1 MAGSRQHHIWQMLQ
15 RGFGTK
21 RGKDHHVW
29 IYEKDQPPKQTV
41 TRLHGREKYFYGPEG
56 SDADTNITNY
66 ENEIQSTIQDVRQLA
81 NGADVD
87 AEFSATL
94 IAHLEMRS
102 AFLRE
107 EVSVSFQ
114 KGITALSN
122 ALASPSALRRAM
134 HTYLNANPE
143 KVDDLLGQK
152 FVPNSDRDRVIRLIK
167 EALNHV
173 PGEALLEAIGPLV
186 PQIELLSN
194 SIPRVAKDAQNK
206 VLAESASS
214 HDRMGL
220 YRDFTYRVFRPVGGQ
235 FILPDTTVCFT
246 KRGGAAPFAQKTD
259 ELEAVALP
267 LSSSVAIVGCRSGE
281 PPFSLKTLNRLLA
294 ACSFKSFIAREDNET
309 FRGLRGRIGKY
320 AKLIDDRDLDISIDE
335 LDLRPAQPPNE

>member
-1 MAGSRQHHIWQMLQ
+1 MAGSRHHHIWQMLQ

-29 IYEKDQPPKQTV
+29 IYEKDRAPEQTV

-56 SDADTNITNY
+56 SDADTNITKY
-66 ENEIQSTIQDVRQLA
+66 ENENQSTIQEVRQLA

-102 AFLRE
+102 AFLRDE
-107 EVSVSFQ
+107 ASASFQ
-114 KGITALSN
+114 KGVTALTNS
-122 ALASPSALRRAM
+122 LASPNVLRRAM
-134 HTYLNANPE
+134 HAYIKANPE
-143 KVDDLLGQK
+143 QVDGLLDK
-152 FVPNSDRDRVIRLIK
+152 NFVPSSDRDQVKRIID
-167 EALNHV
+167 EALNHL
-173 PGEALLEAIGPLV
+173 PSEALLDAIGPLL
-186 PQIELLSN
+186 PQVELLSN
-194 SIPRVAKDAQNK
+194 SIPHIAKNAQNK

-214 HDRMGL
+214 HVRVRL
-220 YRDFTYRVFRPVGGQ
+220 YRDFKYRVFRPAGGQ

-246 KRGGAAPFAQKTD
+246 KHGGASPFAQKGD

-281 PPFSLKTLNRLLA
+281 QPFSLKTLNRLLA
-294 ACSFKSFIAREDNET
+294 ACSFKSFIAKEDNET

-320 AKLIDDRDLDISIDE
+320 AKLIDDRDLDISIDN
-335 LDLRPAQPPNE
+335 LDLSPSQPPNE